1 MVHLYIKSVIIFI
14 IILNLCFSL
23 LLKNSS
29 NNKKELFDEEI
40 SKRVKLYF
48 PEYQNKYSRVNE
60 LNDTNFNFSKI
71 RNSRNVLLIPDS
83 IIDYYENAYQREKIA
98 SIIDNFLYS
107 VDLND
112 KKNKFKYNNIYS
124 DDYTFY
130 ANNNNFYFDHNYI
143 WHKFINPNTEI
154 IEQSTSIIN
163 HLIETEPE
171 MIYVD
176 NQICSVQKIIFH
188 IKNLDKEMDLF
199 IRNIKSDIHQ
209 IKIFPY
215 IPSKSTY
222 NNNKNINI
230 THTIPPKG
238 TFVLQIFALPDIV
251 NTVYGTLYIE
261 FNNKKVLL
269 IPLIING
276 KESQYRVNPIYQIN
290 AQIKKLISIPI
301 KIFNPSK
308 NILVIKKVMHSFEK
322 INILWANGSSVI
334 NNAHLPSSTMFQIQP
349 RSSKNI
355 IYIKYYSAFPY
366 YEYGLIKLKT
376 DNDMIVIPVLFNNI
390 LSPIVTY
397 PQYFNFG
404 LCQIGSKSPFNFK
417 KLIPL
422 TLFNKG
428 TENIKIGKVYLEYE
442 NIFIQFHQNFNGNN
456 IIMAPNEEIKY
467 GYLIFNGNVMKRFD
481 KMKKNMVGKLQ
492 KGSIY
497 IETNSTDC
505 PLIQVNYSFL
515 PDFEN
520 IERIISG
527 NIQELPK
534 QTNEFSFLI
543 NINYRPPY
551 GLEIMSNYNYGEN
564 MTILDEKYAVAKI
577 INPLTKEQS
586 HNVYIIFEIEKLDIF
601 HFKRLFYIPLRLT
614 HCLYSFIP
622 VQLDNN
628 DLNIIYCGNEE
639 NSKSLASCMRTF
651 GSSNMFDNLKNT
663 SHKIINFK
671 FYLGA
676 VCPGVKVQRFLYIIN
691 ENILPITL
699 EEIKTDNKYITLSI
713 EGLEYL
719 GNDDPENINKRN
731 NKNELNQL
739 IKENLIKK
747 KTIKSIH
754 VFIPP
759 KVALK
764 VSINLLTDINE
775 NVSLKGKNTIIYNNN
790 SKFIIDNTAVVFKG
804 NINISP
810 SNFRFEPAFP
820 GLIQSLYIYCKNNI
834 EIPLSLYS
842 VSSNDE
848 RVIPSLLTYE
858 VLPDNRTEII
868 KIIFD
873 PSKKNIFKIFMN
885 VIDFSTILTYKEL
898 YLWKEKEKCWN
909 KLGET
914 GRTEINSNI
923 TLVTSFG
930 KKEINVNS
938 FLIKPSL
945 VKNDTVNFGLTQIG
959 KLVNNYIEIYNPSD
973 KVLMVKLVL
982 VPNDYSDIN
991 NNEMFNFKD
1000 QKLLNINEELI
1011 LLGCTFS
1018 GWVGN
1023 TLVTYFEYIILQEK
1037 INPIDLR
1044 RGIIDKKHLIKL
1056 LYEYGNHKVKN
1067 YLSHGY
1073 NAFCKY
1079 EQKLKN
1085 ELIVNNNYKNINAI
1099 SELYSKDFEKEILSV
1114 KNMTTKDKKSE
1125 DKKEKIKE
1133 ETLWEKIC
1141 GFFLKLY
1148 IKYYLHVSLNTEI
1161 EIKENNQT
1169 FYLPNSVYNQVYQI
1183 SPHQKSTLGPIH
1195 FKPNQLGNITGTL
1208 FLKNNLTILYPVKL
1222 IGEGGGGVPSFFS
1235 NYEKNQLTNSHIIN
1249 KTNYIIE
1256 VDEITYST
1264 ELKEK
1269 EKITRTIT
1277 VKNTGNL
1284 LMNVKNISIDGYGC
1298 ETDEMKILQCDE
1310 FVLYPEESLDIDIEI
1325 KPNVNNYLTNKN
1337 VYFNTDYQTFNLN
1350 VIIFIAKDIYIKN
1363 NMIKNNVIS
1372 MTLLLS
1378 IFIFFFLIIKTIWRF
1393 LNFYNIKKETEK
1405 ENEQNEKENS
1415 LIEKK
1420 NKEFYK
1426 DSKQDSNQKNNEKY
1440 SKNKKEFKPNI
1451 EKNKKPKIKERNE
1464 EKDIKKEKEKIDKN
1478 KYEERIIDNK
1488 NRYKKIKDE
1497 DYISE
1502 KNIDEKNNN
1511 ENYINKNNIDQNN
1524 IDEKNNKEKKNLE
1537 NNDKKDEEIQYSKNY
1552 KKNKRKK
1559 NNKRNRKKSE
1569 ASINSYIDKF
1579 SLDKNYEE
1587 KENKKEEEKEK
1598 DIETKDSNS
1607 ITSNKESSE
1616 INIHKKENISKF
1628 STTPKI
1634 QRSRKKS
1641 LTKPFGLEDNDKNEK
1656 KKNISSNDD
1665 KTNTEY
1671 DSTNEIKNIYKNKN
1685 NLIPTNKKRKN
1696 SNNYNIN
1703 NNTNTIIGLKE
1714 KRKPKSNISKKN
1726 YYDNNYNNYKIQ
1738 EEKRQIVK
1746 VKRDKKI
1753 NNLSELF
1760 NKMSEEQFKK
1770 DKKEIKSEKTTKN
1783 IKLKDNNKNK
1793 EEKKNTFLNDEKKN
1807 NSFNLEHELYKSIK
1821 KDNMNNNDLNNLSK
1835 IEIDCSSSLFNTDGL
1850 FFNKTDAMNTSKINL
1865 KDESISYE
1873 DLKEGEEIKSYF
1885 NKSLI
1890 EKIENPFFGDDK
1902 TDQTD
1907 SFYNIDKSKF
1917 FNYDFFGDDN
1927 NDE

>member
-1 MVHLYIKSVIIFI
+1 MVHLFLKSVIIFI

-29 NNKKELFDEEI
+29 NNKEELFDEEI
-40 SKRVKLYF
+40 SKRVKLYL

-71 RNSRNVLLIPDS
+71 RNSRKVFLIPDN
-83 IIDYYENAYQREKIA
+83 IIDYYDYAYQRERIS
-98 SIIDNFLYS
+98 SIIDDFLYS
-107 VDLND
+107 DDSND
-112 KKNKFKYNNIYS
+112 NKNKFKYNSIYS
-124 DDYTFY
+124 EDYTFY
-130 ANNNNFYFDHNYI
+130 GNKNNFHFDHNYI
-143 WHKFINPNTEI
+143 WHKYISPNTEI
-154 IEQSTSIIN
+154 NDQSSSVIN
-163 HLIETEPE
+163 DLIETEPE

-176 NQICSVQKIIFH
+176 NQMCSVQKIIFH
-188 IKNLDKEMDLF
+188 IKNPDKEMDLF

-215 IPSKSTY
+215 LPSKTNY
-222 NNNKNINI
+222 NNNKNLNI

-238 TFVLQIFALPDIV
+238 TFVLQIFALPDIA
-251 NTVYGTLYIE
+251 NIVYGTLYIE

-276 KESQYRVNPIYQIN
+276 KESKYRVNPIYQIN
-290 AQIKKLISIPI
+290 AQIKKHLSIPI
-301 KIFNPSK
+301 KIFNPSQ

-322 INILWANGSSVI
+322 INIMWANGSSVI

-376 DNDMIVIPVLFNNI
+376 DNDMIVIPVLFNSI
-390 LSPIVTY
+390 LSPIITY
-397 PQYFNFG
+397 PKFFNFG
-404 LCQIGSKSPFNFK
+404 LCQIGGRSRSNFK

-422 TLFNKG
+422 TLYNKG
-428 TENIKIGKVYLEYE
+428 IENIKIGKVYLEYE

-467 GYLIFNGNVMKRFD
+467 GYLIFNGNIMKTFD
-481 KMKKNMVGKLQ
+481 KRKLLLQGKLQ

-515 PDFEN
+515 PDLEN
-520 IERIISG
+520 IEKIISG
-527 NIQELPK
+527 IYQELPRE
-534 QTNEFSFLI
+534 TNEFRFVI
-543 NINYRPPY
+543 NINYTPPY
-551 GLEIMSNYNYGEN
+551 GLEKMSNYNYGEN
-564 MTILDEKYAVAKI
+564 MTILDEKYAVAKV

-586 HNVYIIFEIEKLDIF
+586 HNVNIIFEIEKLDIF
-601 HFKRLFYIPLRLT
+601 HYKRLFYIPLKLT

-622 VQLDNN
+622 VQIDNN

-639 NSKSLASCMRTF
+639 NSKSLESCMRTF
-651 GSSNMFDNLKNT
+651 GSYNIFDNLKNT
-663 SHKIINFK
+663 SHKIISFR

-691 ENILPITL
+691 ENMIPITL
-699 EEIKTDNKYITLSI
+699 EDIKTDNKYVTLEI

-719 GNDDPENINKRN
+719 GNEDYSEIINMRRSKNINKLIKDNLMKRKT
-731 NKNELNQL
+731 NKN
-739 IKENLIKK
+739 IF
-747 KTIKSIH
+747 

-764 VSINLLTDINE
+764 VSINLLTDLNE
-775 NVSLKGKNTIIYNNN
+775 NVSIKGKNTIIYNNN
-790 SKFIIDNTAVVFKG
+790 SKFVIDNTAVVFKG
-804 NINISP
+804 KINISP
-810 SNFRFEPAFP
+810 SNIRFEPAFP

-834 EIPLSLYS
+834 EIPLSLNS
-842 VSSNDE
+842 VSSSDE
-848 RVIPSLLTYE
+848 RIIPSLLTYE
-858 VLPDNRTEII
+858 VLPDNKTEII

-873 PSKKNIFKIFMN
+873 PSRTNLFKIFMN

-898 YLWKEKEKCWN
+898 YLWKEKEKFWN

-914 GRTEINSNI
+914 GRTEINANI

-930 KKEINVNS
+930 KKEINANS

-945 VKNDTVNFGLTQIG
+945 VKNDTVNFGLTQVG
-959 KLVNNYIEIYNPSD
+959 KLVNNYVEIYNPSD

-991 NNEMFNFKD
+991 NNEMFNIKD
-1000 QKLLNINEELI
+1000 QNLLDINEELI

-1023 TLVTYFEYIILQEK
+1023 TLVTNFEYIILQEK
-1037 INPIDLR
+1037 IDPIDLR
-1044 RGIIDKKHLIKL
+1044 RGLIDKTQLIKL

-1067 YLSHGY
+1067 YLLHGY
-1073 NAFCKY
+1073 NTFCKY
-1079 EQKLKN
+1079 EQKFKN
-1085 ELIVNNNYKNINAI
+1085 ELIVNNNYKNINTI
-1099 SELYSKDFEKEILSV
+1099 SELYSKDFEKEILTV
-1114 KNMTTKDKKSE
+1114 KNMTTKDKNSE
-1125 DKKEKIKE
+1125 NKKEKIKE

-1141 GFFLKLY
+1141 GLFLKLY

-1169 FYLPNSVYNQVYQI
+1169 FYLPNSVFNQVYQI

-1195 FKPNQLGNITGTL
+1195 FRPNQLGNITGTL

-1235 NYEKNQLTNSHIIN
+1235 NYEKNQLMNSHIIN

-1269 EKITRTIT
+1269 QKITRTIT

-1325 KPNVNNYLTNKN
+1325 KPNINNYLTNKN

-1363 NMIKNNVIS
+1363 NMIKNHVIS
-1372 MTLLLS
+1372 MTLLLT
-1378 IFIFFFLIIKTIWRF
+1378 IFIFFFIIIKTIWRF
-1393 LNFYNIKKETEK
+1393 LSFYNNKKEDENENGNENEKNLIEKTEK
-1405 ENEQNEKENS
+1405 EYYQDNMQNYN
-1415 LIEKK
+1415 KK
-1420 NKEFYK
+1420 NSDKIY
-1426 DSKQDSNQKNNEKY
+1426 
-1440 SKNKKEFKPNI
+1440 KNKKEFKPNI
-1451 EKNKKPKIKERNE
+1451 EINKKAKIKENNDERE
-1464 EKDIKKEKEKIDKN
+1464 IKKQKEKIDKK
-1478 KYEERIIDNK
+1478 KYEEKIIDEENK
-1488 NRYKKIKDE
+1488 YKNIKDE
-1497 DYISE
+1497 NSAEENERDEKNGESE
-1502 KNIDEKNNN
+1502 KNINDNKDNMDENN
-1511 ENYINKNNIDQNN
+1511 E
-1524 IDEKNNKEKKNLE
+1524 EKNLE
-1537 NNDKKDEEIQYSKNY
+1537 NNNKKDEEIKYSKKNN

-1569 ASINSYIDKF
+1569 TSNNSYTDNF

-1587 KENKKEEEKEK
+1587 KENKKEEKKEK
-1598 DIETKDSNS
+1598 DKEIETKDSNS
-1607 ITSNKESSE
+1607 ITSNKESLE
-1616 INIHKKENISKF
+1616 INIHKNDSKL
-1628 STTPKI
+1628 SATPTMK
-1634 QRSRKKS
+1634 RSKNKS
-1641 LTKPFGLEDNDKNEK
+1641 LTKPFGMEDNDNNEN

-1665 KTNTEY
+1665 KTNNEY
-1671 DSTNEIKNIYKNKN
+1671 DSTNEIKNTYKNKN
-1685 NLIPTNKKRKN
+1685 NQIPNNRKRQN
-1696 SNNYNIN
+1696 SNNFN

-1726 YYDNNYNNYKIQ
+1726 NYDNNYYNYKIQ
-1738 EEKRQIVK
+1738 EEKRQIVT
-1746 VKRDKKI
+1746 VKRDNKI
-1753 NNLSELF
+1753 NNLNDLF
-1760 NKMSEEQFKK
+1760 NKMSEEQYKK
-1770 DKKEIKSEKTTKN
+1770 DKKEIKSEKTKDYQ
-1783 IKLKDNNKNK
+1783 LKYNNKNK
-1793 EEKKNTFLNDEKKN
+1793 EEMKPIFLNDEKRN
-1807 NSFNLEHELYKSIK
+1807 NVFNLEQELYK
-1821 KDNMNNNDLNNLSK
+1821 NNNDLNNISK
-1835 IEIDCSSSLFNTDGL
+1835 IDIDCSSSIFNTEGL
-1850 FFNKTDAMNTSKINL
+1850 FFNKNDIMNTSKINL
-1865 KDESISYE
+1865 KDEDLSYE
-1873 DLKEGEEIKSYF
+1873 DIKEGEEIKSYF

-1890 EKIENPFFGDDK
+1890 EKIENPFYGDDK

-1907 SFYNIDKSKF
+1907 SFYNADKSKF

-1927 NDE
+1927 NNE

>member
-1 MVHLYIKSVIIFI
+1 MVHLFIKSVIIFI
-14 IILNLCFSL
+14 INLNLCFSL
-23 LLKNSS
+23 LLKNTS
-29 NNKKELFDEEI
+29 NDKKESFDEEI
-40 SKRVKLYF
+40 SKRVKLYL
-48 PEYQNKYSRVNE
+48 PEYQNKYSRINE
-60 LNDTNFNFSKI
+60 LNDTNFNFSNI
-71 RNSRNVLLIPDS
+71 RNSRNVLLIPDN
-83 IIDYYENAYQREKIA
+83 IIEYYDNAYQREKIS

-107 VDLND
+107 DDFNN

-130 ANNNNFYFDHNYI
+130 GNKNNFHFDHNYI
-143 WHKFINPNTEI
+143 WHKYISHNTEI

-163 HLIETEPE
+163 DLIETEPE

-188 IKNLDKEMDLF
+188 IKNPDKEIDLF
-199 IRNIKSDIHQ
+199 IRNIKSDIYQ

-215 IPSKSTY
+215 LPSKSTY
-222 NNNKNINI
+222 NNKNNNI
-230 THTIPPKG
+230 TYTIPPKG
-238 TFVLQIFALPDIV
+238 IFVLQIFALPDIV

-276 KESQYRVNPIYQIN
+276 KESQYRVNPIYKIN
-290 AQIKKLISIPI
+290 AQIKKYISIPI
-301 KIFNPSK
+301 KIFNPSQ
-308 NILVIKKVMHSFEK
+308 NILKIKKVNHSFEK
-322 INILWANGSSVI
+322 ININWANGSSVI

-376 DNDMIVIPVLFNNI
+376 DNDMIVIPVLINNI

-397 PQYFNFG
+397 PHFFNFG
-404 LCQIGSKSPFNFK
+404 LCQIGAKSRFNFK

-422 TLFNKG
+422 TLSNKG
-428 TENIKIGKVYLEYE
+428 TENIKIGKVFLEYE

-456 IIMAPNEEIKY
+456 IIMGPNEEIKY
-467 GYLIFNGNVMKRFD
+467 GYLIFNGNVMKKFD
-481 KMKKNMVGKLQ
+481 KKKKISAGKLQ

-515 PDFEN
+515 PDLEN
-520 IERIISG
+520 IEKIISG
-527 NIQELPK
+527 NIQELPR
-534 QTNEFSFLI
+534 QINEFRFLI
-543 NINYRPPY
+543 NINYTPPY
-551 GLEIMSNYNYGEN
+551 GLERMSTYNYGEN
-564 MTILDEKYAVAKI
+564 ITILNEKYVVAKV
-577 INPLTKEQS
+577 INPLIKEQS
-586 HNVYIIFEIEKLDIF
+586 HNVNIIFEIDKLDIF

-622 VQLDNN
+622 IQLDNN

-651 GSSNMFDNLKNT
+651 GSYNMFDNLKNT
-663 SHKIINFK
+663 SHKIINFR

-676 VCPGVKVQRFLYIIN
+676 VCPGVKVQKFLYIIN

-699 EEIKTDNKYITLSI
+699 EDIKTDNKYITLDI

-719 GNDDPENINKRN
+719 GNDDYPENINKMKSN
-731 NKNELNQL
+731 NINQL
-739 IKENLIKK
+739 IKENLKK
-747 KTIKSIH
+747 RKKNKSIH

-764 VSINLLTDINE
+764 VSINLLTNINE
-775 NVSLKGKNTIIYNNN
+775 NASIKGKNTIIYNNN
-790 SKFIIDNTAVVFKG
+790 SKFVIDNTAMVFKG

-834 EIPLSLYS
+834 EIPLYLYS
-842 VSSNDE
+842 VFSNDE
-848 RVIPSLLTYE
+848 RIIPSLLTYE

-873 PSKKNIFKIFMN
+873 PSKTDLFKVFMN
-885 VIDFSTILTYKEL
+885 VNDFSKILTYKEL
-898 YLWKEKEKCWN
+898 YLWKEKEKYWN

-923 TLVTSFG
+923 TLITSFG

-959 KLVNNYIEIYNPSD
+959 KLVNNYIEIFNPSD

-982 VPNDYSDIN
+982 VPDDYSNIN
-991 NNEMFNFKD
+991 NNEMFNVKE
-1000 QKLLNINEELI
+1000 QNLLKINEELI
-1011 LLGCTFS
+1011 FLGCTFS
-1018 GWVGN
+1018 GWVGH

-1044 RGIIDKKHLIKL
+1044 RGLIDKKQLIRL

-1079 EQKLKN
+1079 EKKLKN
-1085 ELIVNNNYKNINAI
+1085 ELIINNNYKNINTI
-1099 SELYSKDFEKEILSV
+1099 SELYSKDFEKEIITV
-1114 KNMTTKDKKSE
+1114 KNMTTKDKNSE

-1133 ETLWEKIC
+1133 KTLWEKIC
-1141 GFFLKLY
+1141 ELFLNLY
-1148 IKYYLHVSLNTEI
+1148 IKYYLHISLNTEI

-1169 FYLPNSVYNQVYQI
+1169 FYLPHSVSNQVYHI
-1183 SPHQKSTLGPIH
+1183 FPHQKSTLGPIH
-1195 FKPNQLGNITGTL
+1195 FRPNQLGNITGTL

-1235 NYEKNQLTNSHIIN
+1235 NYEKNQLPNSHIIN

-1256 VDEITYST
+1256 VDEIVYST

-1325 KPNVNNYLTNKN
+1325 KPNINNYLTNKN

-1363 NMIKNNVIS
+1363 NMIKNHVIS
-1372 MTLLLS
+1372 MTLILT
-1378 IFIFFFLIIKTIWRF
+1378 IFIFFFIIIKAILRL
-1393 LNFYNIKKETEK
+1393 LNFNTHKKEK
-1405 ENEQNEKENS
+1405 ENEKN
-1415 LIEKK
+1415 LIEKNDK
-1420 NKEFYK
+1420 KFYK
-1426 DSKQDSNQKNNEKY
+1426 DNKQNNYKKNNEKI
-1440 SKNKKEFKPNI
+1440 SKNNKEFKPNI
-1451 EKNKKPKIKERNE
+1451 EINKQTKIKESNE
-1464 EKDIKKEKEKIDKN
+1464 EKDIKEKEKINKI
-1478 KYEERIIDNK
+1478 KYEEII
-1488 NRYKKIKDE
+1488 
-1497 DYISE
+1497 
-1502 KNIDEKNNN
+1502 IDEKNK
-1511 ENYINKNNIDQNN
+1511 Y
-1524 IDEKNNKEKKNLE
+1524 KNNKEKNNIIEKNIEQKNIDKSKINE
-1537 NNDKKDEEIQYSKNY
+1537 NKKDENNINEKNKEENKNLDSNDKDEKDEETKYLKNY

-1569 ASINSYIDKF
+1569 ASNNNYTDNF
-1579 SLDKNYEE
+1579 SLDKIYDE
-1587 KENKKEEEKEK
+1587 KSNKKEEKKEKE
-1598 DIETKDSNS
+1598 IETKDSNS
-1607 ITSNKESSE
+1607 ITSNKESIE
-1616 INIHKKENISKF
+1616 INSQKNDNISKL
-1628 STTPKI
+1628 SITPTIKREKEI
-1634 QRSRKKS
+1634 S
-1641 LTKPFGLEDNDKNEK
+1641 LSKPCGMEDNDKNENK
-1656 KKNISSNDD
+1656 KDISSNDH
-1665 KTNTEY
+1665 KTNIEY
-1671 DSTNEIKNIYKNKN
+1671 DSTNEIKNSNKNKN
-1685 NLIPTNKKRKN
+1685 NLFPNYKKRKN
-1696 SNNYNIN
+1696 SNNYNTN
-1703 NNTNTIIGLKE
+1703 ANTIIGLKE
-1714 KRKPKSNISKKN
+1714 KRKPKSNLSKKN
-1726 YYDNNYNNYKIQ
+1726 YYDNNYNNIKIQ
-1738 EEKRQIVK
+1738 EEKRQIVT
-1746 VKRDKKI
+1746 VKRDKKV

-1760 NKMSEEQFKK
+1760 NKMSEEQYKK
-1770 DKKEIKSEKTTKN
+1770 DKKEIKSDKTSKYYQLKN
-1783 IKLKDNNKNK
+1783 NKKNK
-1793 EEKKNTFLNDEKKN
+1793 EEMKPIFLNDEKRN
-1807 NSFNLEHELYKSIK
+1807 NAFNIEQELYKSIK
-1821 KDNMNNNDLNNLSK
+1821 KDNLNNNDLNNISK
-1835 IEIDCSSSLFNTDGL
+1835 IEIDCSSSIFNADGL
-1850 FFNKTDAMNTSKINL
+1850 FFNKADAMNTSKINL

-1873 DLKEGEEIKSYF
+1873 DIKEGEEIKSYF

-1917 FNYDFFGDDN
+1917 FNYDFFADDN
-1927 NDE
+1927 NNK

>member
-1 MVHLYIKSVIIFI
+1 MVHLFIKSVIIFI
-14 IILNLCFSL
+14 INLNLCFSL
-23 LLKNSS
+23 LLKNTS
-29 NNKKELFDEEI
+29 NDKKESFDEEI
-40 SKRVKLYF
+40 SKRVKLYL
-48 PEYQNKYSRVNE
+48 PEYQNKYSRINE
-60 LNDTNFNFSKI
+60 LNDTNFNFSNI
-71 RNSRNVLLIPDS
+71 RNSRNVLLIPDN
-83 IIDYYENAYQREKIA
+83 IIEYYDNAYQREKIS

-107 VDLND
+107 DDFNN

-130 ANNNNFYFDHNYI
+130 GNKNNFHFDHNYI
-143 WHKFINPNTEI
+143 WHKYISHNTEI

-163 HLIETEPE
+163 DLIETEPE

-188 IKNLDKEMDLF
+188 IKNPDKEIDLF
-199 IRNIKSDIHQ
+199 IRNIKSDIYQ

-215 IPSKSTY
+215 LPSKSTY
-222 NNNKNINI
+222 NNKNNNI
-230 THTIPPKG
+230 TYTIPPKG
-238 TFVLQIFALPDIV
+238 IFVLQIFALPDIV

-276 KESQYRVNPIYQIN
+276 KESQYRVNPIYKIN
-290 AQIKKLISIPI
+290 AQIKKYISVPI
-301 KIFNPSK
+301 KIFNPSQ
-308 NILVIKKVMHSFEK
+308 NILKIKKVNHSFEK
-322 INILWANGSSVI
+322 ININWANGSSVI

-376 DNDMIVIPVLFNNI
+376 DNDMIVIPVLINNI

-397 PQYFNFG
+397 PHFFNFG
-404 LCQIGSKSPFNFK
+404 LCQIGAKSRFNFK

-422 TLFNKG
+422 TLSNKG
-428 TENIKIGKVYLEYE
+428 TENIKIGKVFLEYE

-456 IIMAPNEEIKY
+456 IIMGPNEEIKY
-467 GYLIFNGNVMKRFD
+467 GYLIFNGNVMKKFD
-481 KMKKNMVGKLQ
+481 KKKKISAGKLQ

-515 PDFEN
+515 PDLEN
-520 IERIISG
+520 IEKIISG
-527 NIQELPK
+527 NIQELPR
-534 QTNEFSFLI
+534 QINEFRFLI
-543 NINYRPPY
+543 NINYTPPY
-551 GLEIMSNYNYGEN
+551 GLERMSTYNYGEN
-564 MTILDEKYAVAKI
+564 ITILNEKYVVAKV
-577 INPLTKEQS
+577 INPLIKEQS
-586 HNVYIIFEIEKLDIF
+586 HNVNIIFEIDKLDIF

-622 VQLDNN
+622 IQLDNN

-651 GSSNMFDNLKNT
+651 GSYNMFDNLKNT
-663 SHKIINFK
+663 SHKIINFR

-676 VCPGVKVQRFLYIIN
+676 VCPGVKVQKFLYIIN

-699 EEIKTDNKYITLSI
+699 EDIKTDNKYITLDI

-719 GNDDPENINKRN
+719 GNDDYPENINKMKSN
-731 NKNELNQL
+731 NINQL
-739 IKENLIKK
+739 IKENLKK
-747 KTIKSIH
+747 RKKNKSIH

-764 VSINLLTDINE
+764 VSINLLTNINE
-775 NVSLKGKNTIIYNNN
+775 NASIKGKNTIIYNNN
-790 SKFIIDNTAVVFKG
+790 SKFVIDNTAMVFKG

-834 EIPLSLYS
+834 EIPLYLYS
-842 VSSNDE
+842 VFSNDE
-848 RVIPSLLTYE
+848 RIIPSLLTYE

-873 PSKKNIFKIFMN
+873 PSKTDLFKVFMN
-885 VIDFSTILTYKEL
+885 VNDFSKILTYKEL
-898 YLWKEKEKCWN
+898 YLWKEKEKYWN

-923 TLVTSFG
+923 TLITSFG

-959 KLVNNYIEIYNPSD
+959 KLVNNYIEIFNPSD

-982 VPNDYSDIN
+982 VPDDYSNIN
-991 NNEMFNFKD
+991 NNEMFNVKE
-1000 QKLLNINEELI
+1000 QNLLKINEELI
-1011 LLGCTFS
+1011 FLGCTFS
-1018 GWVGN
+1018 GWVGH

-1037 INPIDLR
+1037 I
-1044 RGIIDKKHLIKL
+1044 
-1056 LYEYGNHKVKN
+1056 
-1067 YLSHGY
+1067 
-1073 NAFCKY
+1073 
-1079 EQKLKN
+1079 
-1085 ELIVNNNYKNINAI
+1085 
-1099 SELYSKDFEKEILSV
+1099 
-1114 KNMTTKDKKSE
+1114 
-1125 DKKEKIKE
+1125 KEK
-1133 ETLWEKIC
+1133 TLWEKIC
-1141 GFFLKLY
+1141 ELFLNLY
-1148 IKYYLHVSLNTEI
+1148 IKYYLHISLNTEI

-1169 FYLPNSVYNQVYQI
+1169 FYLPHSVSNQVYHI
-1183 SPHQKSTLGPIH
+1183 FPHQKSTLGPIH
-1195 FKPNQLGNITGTL
+1195 FRPNQLGNITGTL

-1235 NYEKNQLTNSHIIN
+1235 NYEKNQLPNSHIIN

-1256 VDEITYST
+1256 VDEIVYST

-1325 KPNVNNYLTNKN
+1325 KPNINNYLTNKN

-1363 NMIKNNVIS
+1363 N
-1372 MTLLLS
+1372 
-1378 IFIFFFLIIKTIWRF
+1378 
-1393 LNFYNIKKETEK
+1393 
-1405 ENEQNEKENS
+1405 
-1415 LIEKK
+1415 
-1420 NKEFYK
+1420 
-1426 DSKQDSNQKNNEKY
+1426 
-1440 SKNKKEFKPNI
+1440 KEFKPNI
-1451 EKNKKPKIKERNE
+1451 EINKQTKIKESNE
-1464 EKDIKKEKEKIDKN
+1464 EKDIKEKEKINKI
-1478 KYEERIIDNK
+1478 KYEEII
-1488 NRYKKIKDE
+1488 
-1497 DYISE
+1497 
-1502 KNIDEKNNN
+1502 IDEKNK
-1511 ENYINKNNIDQNN
+1511 Y
-1524 IDEKNNKEKKNLE
+1524 KNNKEKNNIIEKNIEQKNIDKSKINE
-1537 NNDKKDEEIQYSKNY
+1537 NKKDENNINEKNKEENKNLDNNDNDEGDEETKYSKKY

-1569 ASINSYIDKF
+1569 ASNNNYTDNF
-1579 SLDKNYEE
+1579 SLDKIYDE
-1587 KENKKEEEKEK
+1587 KSNKKEEKKEKE
-1598 DIETKDSNS
+1598 IETKDSNS
-1607 ITSNKESSE
+1607 ITSNKESIE
-1616 INIHKKENISKF
+1616 INSQKNDNISKL
-1628 STTPKI
+1628 SITPTIKREKEI
-1634 QRSRKKS
+1634 S
-1641 LTKPFGLEDNDKNEK
+1641 LSKPCGMEDNDKNEN
-1656 KKNISSNDD
+1656 KKNISSNEY
-1665 KTNTEY
+1665 KTNIEY
-1671 DSTNEIKNIYKNKN
+1671 DSTNEIKNSNKNKN
-1685 NLIPTNKKRKN
+1685 NLFPNYKKRKN
-1696 SNNYNIN
+1696 SNNYNTN
-1703 NNTNTIIGLKE
+1703 ANTIIGLKE
-1714 KRKPKSNISKKN
+1714 KRKPKSNLSKKN
-1726 YYDNNYNNYKIQ
+1726 YYDNNYNNIKIQ
-1738 EEKRQIVK
+1738 EEKRQIVT
-1746 VKRDKKI
+1746 VKRDKKV

-1760 NKMSEEQFKK
+1760 NKMSEEQYKK
-1770 DKKEIKSEKTTKN
+1770 DKKEIKSDKTSKYYQLKN
-1783 IKLKDNNKNK
+1783 NKKNK
-1793 EEKKNTFLNDEKKN
+1793 EEMKPIFLNDEKRN
-1807 NSFNLEHELYKSIK
+1807 NAFNIEQELYKSIK
-1821 KDNMNNNDLNNLSK
+1821 KDNLNNNDLNNISK
-1835 IEIDCSSSLFNTDGL
+1835 IEIDCSSSIFNADGL
-1850 FFNKTDAMNTSKINL
+1850 FFNKADAMNTSKINL

-1873 DLKEGEEIKSYF
+1873 DIKEGEEIKSYF

-1917 FNYDFFGDDN
+1917 FNYDFFADDN
-1927 NDE
+1927 NNK